1 MAEIKIYAPI
11 GEFGFTASDIAEQ
24 LRQIPAGEA
33 IDLYISSPGG
43 DVFEGIAIYN
53 ELAHWAGRVNVYV
66 SGLAASAASV
76 IAMAGAHIKMLKGS
90 MMMVHRAIALTYG
103 NDEDHLKM
111 AETLEAIDL
120 QLVSIY
126 SGKTGLGAEKIKAIM
141 DAETWMNGAD
151 AESMGFANESE
162 DDKDKEDKNMA
173 DEKEKEEEKEEEKK
187 DADEEEEEK
196 EKEEESEEEEEE
208 EENKKDG
215 KANNKVWSKILNAY
229 KNTPKEIKEKYA
241 GATKPQTPRAD
252 TKTPATITEIENSCA
267 GASPE
272 FVLAQLKAGATVEDA
287 VSAWQVAQFY
297 ALQKENADLR
307 AHIARLDAEIAARAK
322 APAGRGLE
330 TKVQPTADNSGDPV
344 REWNAAIRACIAE
357 NKCKKYEAVRIVS
370 RENPELR
377 ALYLEAYNQK
387 R

>member
-1 MAEIKIYAPI
+1 
-11 GEFGFTASDIAEQ
+11 
-24 LRQIPAGEA
+24 
-33 IDLYISSPGG
+33 
-43 DVFEGIAIYN
+43 
-53 ELAHWAGRVNVYV
+53 
-66 SGLAASAASV
+66 
-76 IAMAGAHIKMLKGS
+76 
-90 MMMVHRAIALTYG
+90 
-103 NDEDHLKM
+103 
-111 AETLEAIDL
+111 
-120 QLVSIY
+120 
-126 SGKTGLGAEKIKAIM
+126 
-141 DAETWMNGAD
+141 
-151 AESMGFANESE
+151 
-162 DDKDKEDKNMA
+162 MA